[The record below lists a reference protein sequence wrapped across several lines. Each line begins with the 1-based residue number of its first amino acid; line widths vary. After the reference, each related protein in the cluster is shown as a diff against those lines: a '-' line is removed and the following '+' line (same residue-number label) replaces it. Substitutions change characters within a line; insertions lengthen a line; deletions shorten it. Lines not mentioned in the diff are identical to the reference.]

1 MRRPT
6 LEDRLTATQ
15 RPNASPVMYQRW
27 SELLFLHWEVSV
39 AEIAATLP
47 EGLYPDLYEGRAWL
61 GLVPFYMQN
70 IRPRFLPTVPG
81 ISNFLEMNV
90 RTYVHDEQGRPGV
103 WFYSLDADQSL
114 AVSVAKRFFHLPYH
128 RADMTAENRDGKIHY
143 SCTRRSIPDETTG
156 FIYSAGEPLPSPGP
170 GSLEYFLV
178 ERYYLFAHHEREMKN
193 SIGQVHHTPYPLVDA
208 NVEKWSSE
216 AVGQAGFEI
225 GERDPD
231 HSVMSH
237 GVDVSVFA
245 IEPVS

>member
-47 EGLYPDLYEGRAWL
+47 EGLYPDLYGGRAWL

-128 RADMTAENRDGKIHY
+128 HADMTAENRDGKIHY

-156 FIYSAGEPLPSPGP
+156 FIYSAGEPLPSPVP

-193 SIGQVHHTPYPLVDA
+193 SIGQVHHTPYPLVAA

-225 GERDPD
+225 GEREPD